1 MTKYQ
6 KILGGLLAGAV
17 GDAMGAAT
25 ETRNMDQIVD
35 KFGGLVTDFVDIP
48 DDVFAR
54 GCPKGFVTDDFS
66 LAYYTAWAIIN
77 NKGVIDENVSKQA
90 LVNWSQSPYITMAG
104 PTTMAAI
111 NKLKGDEVA
120 DNLFHPAV
128 ENGKGTNGSAMKI
141 APVGFACG
149 TNVNKAIKE
158 AVTICKPTHYN
169 NSSLAAACAVA
180 GAVSA
185 AMKDDADISDVMYAA
200 FKGAQYGE
208 TQGVQ
213 LANPS
218 VYRRIK
224 LAFKIGVE
232 NKGDLINAAKELNEV
247 VGSGLAAYE
256 AVPAAFGLLVAL
268 DANPVDCIVA
278 AVNMGNDTDTVAT
291 IVGAIAGTL
300 NGYYDERYLKIID
313 EVNGFDLRKTA
324 RELALLNE

>member
-25 ETRNMDQIVD
+25 ETRNMDQIIE

-77 NKGVIDENVSKQA
+77 NKGNIDDSVSKQA
-90 LVNWSQSPYITMAG
+90 LINWSKSPYFSMAG

-111 NKLKGDEVA
+111 SKLKGEEVV

-128 ENGKGTNGSAMKI
+128 ENNKGTNGSAMKI
-141 APVGFACG
+141 APVGLASG
-149 TNVNKAIKE
+149 GDVNKAIRD
-158 AVTICKPTHYN
+158 AVTICKPTHFN
-169 NSSLAAACAVA
+169 NSSLAAACAVSA
-180 GAVSA
+180 AVSA
-185 AMKDDADISDVMYAA
+185 ALKDDVDISDVMYAA

-208 TQGVQ
+208 NQGIK

-218 VYRRIK
+218 VYSRIK
-224 LAFKIGVE
+224 LAYKIGIE
-232 NKGDLINAAKELNEV
+232 NKGDLISAAKELNAV

-256 AVPAAFGLLVAL
+256 AVPAAFGLLAAL
-268 DANPVDCIVA
+268 DGKPFDCIVA

-300 NGYYDERYLKIID
+300 NGYWDERYLNIID
-313 EVNGFDLRKTA
+313 EVNGFDLQKTA